1 MLGSHLV
8 AKLRTLGVEKVL
20 PLRRSDA
27 DLRIQGSL
35 SGILLDFG
43 PDVVVHTA
51 AKVGGIRANIDN
63 PTGFLLEN
71 LQIDT
76 NVVSACLD
84 HGIKD
89 FVYVGSS
96 CMYPKDYRQPLQEGD
111 LLEAPLEPTNEGY
124 ALAKIAGAK
133 LCEYASE
140 SMGLNYRTIIPSNL
154 YGPGDSFD
162 PTSSHM
168 LPSAIRK
175 IHQAR
180 LDGITQVKI
189 WGSGAARREY
199 TYVEDLAHWLAA
211 SLPRLGEFPS
221 MLNVGANRDFTILE
235 FYETVMKVLGYEVE
249 LLTDT
254 SKPDGMMSK
263 LISSQYATDKLGWAP
278 RTPLEKG
285 IANTYAW
292 FIESQRGS

>member
-8 AKLRTLGVEKVL
+8 AKLKSVPSGEVL
-20 PLRRSDA
+20 PLSRADA
-27 DLRIQGSL
+27 DLRAQEPL
-35 SGILLDFG
+35 SGILRSFR

-63 PTGFLLEN
+63 PTAFLLEN

-76 NVVSACLD
+76 NVVNACLD
-84 HGIKD
+84 YGLKD

-96 CMYPKDYRQPLQEGD
+96 CMYPKDYRQPLEESD
-111 LLEAPLEPTNEGY
+111 LLRAPLEPTNEGY
-124 ALAKIAGAK
+124 ALAKIVGAK
-133 LCEYASE
+133 LCEYASV
-140 SMGLNYRTIIPSNL
+140 SMGLNYRTVIPSNL

-180 LDGITQVKI
+180 LDGMTQVEI
-189 WGSGAARREY
+189 WGSGVARREY
-199 TYVEDLAHWLAA
+199 TYVEDLAGWLAT
-211 SLPRLGEFPS
+211 SLPRLGDFPPL
-221 MLNVGANRDFTILE
+221 LNVGANRDFTILE
-235 FYETVMKVLGYEVE
+235 FYETVMRVLGYEVE

-263 LISSQYATDKLGWAP
+263 LMSSQYATDKLGWAP
-278 RTPLEKG
+278 KTTLEDG
-285 IANTYAW
+285 IAKTYAW
-292 FIESQRGS
+292 FLGSHSSS

>member
-8 AKLRTLGVEKVL
+8 AKLRSLNGDEVL
-20 PLRRSDA
+20 PLSRKDA
-27 DLRIQGSL
+27 DLRQQGAFS
-35 SGILLDFG
+35 SILQAFR
-43 PDVVVHTA
+43 PDVVIHTA
-51 AKVGGIRANIDN
+51 AKVGGIRANMDN

-76 NVVSACLD
+76 NVISASLE
-84 HGIKD
+84 HGVKD
-89 FVYVGSS
+89 FLYVGSS
-96 CMYPKDYRQPLQEGD
+96 CMYPKDYRQPLQEID
-111 LLEAPLEPTNEGY
+111 LLQAPLEPTNEGY

-133 LCEYASE
+133 LCEYVSD

-154 YGPGDSFD
+154 YGPGDNFD
-162 PTSSHM
+162 PNSSHM

-180 LDGITQVKI
+180 LDGKREVGI

-199 TYVEDLAHWLAA
+199 TYVVDLANWLVGA
-211 SLPRLGEFPS
+211 LPRLGNFPTL
-221 MLNVGANRDFTILE
+221 LNVGVNLDFTIRE
-235 FYETVMKVLGYEVE
+235 FYETVMKVLDYEVE

-254 SKPDGMMSK
+254 SRPDGMMSK
-263 LISSQYATDKLGWAP
+263 LMSSRYATDKLGWSP
-278 RTPLEKG
+278 STSLEDG

-292 FIESQRGS
+292 FLDAQMSS

>member
-8 AKLRTLGVEKVL
+8 AKLKSVPTGEVL
-20 PLRRSDA
+20 PLTRADA
-27 DLRIQGSL
+27 DLRIQESL
-35 SGILLDFG
+35 SGILQDFR

-76 NVVSACLD
+76 NVISACLD
-84 HGIKD
+84 YGIKD

-96 CMYPKDYRQPLQEGD
+96 CMYPKDYRQPLRESD
-111 LLEAPLEPTNEGY
+111 LLGAPLEPTNEGY

-133 LCEYASE
+133 LCEYASD

-162 PTSSHM
+162 PTLSHM

-180 LDGITQVKI
+180 RDGMTQVKI
-189 WGSGAARREY
+189 WGSGVARREY
-199 TYVEDLAHWLAA
+199 TYVEDLADWLAA

-221 MLNVGANRDFTILE
+221 LLNVGANRDYTTLE
-235 FYETVMKVLGYEVE
+235 FYEIVAKVLGYEVE

-263 LISSQYATDKLGWAP
+263 LMSSQYATDKLEWEP
-278 RTPLEKG
+278 KTLLEDG
-285 IANTYAW
+285 IAKTYAW
-292 FIESQRGS
+292 FLGSHSSS